1 MEEYINLAIFDREN
15 RALIY
20 YFEKHNIMK
29 FRKLTWWSFPFFSLL
44 QPFTAISANKQ
55 PNILFFMVDDMGWQD
70 TSVPF
75 AEERTPFNNLYET
88 PNMERLARM
97 GMKFTNAYAASVSSP
112 SRCSL
117 MTGANVLQHKVS
129 NWTLNYEVPTDGANK
144 IFDFEWNW
152 NGICPSDGTV
162 QDYPHMFYAKM
173 LPQILKEN
181 GYQTYILGKAHFAS
195 RTTTAA
201 DPLACG
207 FDVNVGGHAAGAM
220 GSYLGRRGYGSDRK
234 DADVWGVPMPNMDY
248 YESKDIFLT
257 EALTLEAK
265 KLIDKVLESEK
276 PFFMYLS
283 HYAVHTPFEKDMRYY
298 DKYIKKG
305 LSDREAQ
312 YASLLE
318 GMDKSLGDMMDL
330 FEEKGIAENTIIIF
344 MSDNGGYSS
353 SYREP
358 DRNAPLRS
366 GKGSLYEG
374 GIREPMIIY
383 WPGVTQPNSI
393 NRSNVIIEDFF
404 PTLLEMAQIKHYSV
418 PQHVDGISMV
428 NLLKSEKAK
437 KNRRLYFHYPNDWG
451 ERADDAGRPS
461 SAIIKGDWKLIFD
474 YETRRIELYN
484 LADDIGERHDLSE
497 EPRYR
502 NIKEK
507 LVKDLSDQLR
517 ATKANMPVY
526 KRTGMSCGY
535 PDE

>member
-1 MEEYINLAIFDREN
+1 
-15 RALIY
+15 
-20 YFEKHNIMK
+20 MK
-29 FRKLTWWSFPFFSLL
+29 FGKLTRWGFPVFSLL
-44 QPFTAISANKQ
+44 QPAVAISANKQ
-55 PNILFFMVDDMGWQD
+55 PNIFFFMVDDMGWQD

-75 AEERTPFNNLYET
+75 ADEQTLFNDLYET

-97 GMKFTNAYAASVSSP
+97 GMKFTNAYASSVSSP

-144 IFDFEWNW
+144 FFDFEWNW

-201 DPLACG
+201 DPLTCG
-207 FDVNVGGHAAGAM
+207 FDVNIGGHAAGAM
-220 GSYLGRRGYGSDRK
+220 GSYLGRRGYGADRK
-234 DADVWGVPMPNMDY
+234 DADVWGVPMPNLDY
-248 YESKDIFLT
+248 YRSKDVFLT
-257 EALTLEAK
+257 EALTMEAE
-265 KLIDKVLESEK
+265 KLVDKALESEK

-283 HYAVHTPFEKDMRYY
+283 HYAVHTPFEKDIRFY

-305 LSDREAQ
+305 MSDKEAQ
-312 YASLLE
+312 YASLVE

-330 FEEKGIAENTIIIF
+330 FEAKGITENTIIIF

-374 GIREPMIIY
+374 GIREPMIIC
-383 WPGVTQPNSI
+383 WPNVTRPNSI

-404 PTLLEMAQIKHYSV
+404 PTLLEMAGVKHYST
-418 PQHVDGISMV
+418 PQNIDGISMV
-428 NLLKSEKAK
+428 KLLKGRKTEKG
-437 KNRRLYFHYPNDWG
+437 RELYFHYPNDWG
-451 ERADDAGRPS
+451 ERTGDAGRPS
-461 SAIIKGDWKLIFD
+461 SAIIRDNWKLIFD
-474 YETRRIELYN
+474 YETRRTELYN
-484 LADDIGERHDLSE
+484 LSDDISEKHDLSNA
-497 EPRYR
+497 PRYR
-502 NIKEK
+502 KIRENLSKA
-507 LVKDLSDQLR
+507 LSDRLR
-517 ATKANMPVY
+517 ITKANMPVS
-526 KRTGMSCGY
+526 KATGSICGY